1 MNITDVLLK
10 TGFLHTEIPTEWFE
24 EGDLSKARARELP
37 QEVFPLSGEISHLGR
52 GSLSIQSGMF
62 SVSAP
67 ITREAWPPEQQ
78 PDGDYCSFGQTGILL
93 CPKQTDWQ
101 GYTRLRFE
109 ARPTGALNRV
119 PMLYVQLKNTGEI
132 AMPDTFGRTGMHQ
145 ISLSYGEWNDCVWE
159 LTELPRDRIVEMTVS
174 LPLNGTDH
182 ALDGMAGLEIKNI
195 RLEKAGAYQN
205 AGWSCGDEIA
215 FSQSGYRL
223 GGRKTAVTMKVCES
237 FVLEKKN
244 GEKFVYPAKCVTF
257 RGESY
262 YLLDFS
268 AQETAGEY
276 RIVAGEQMTAW
287 FPIAKEPF
295 MPAIL
300 KLCNFIFGE
309 RCGYPIPGKHGLC
322 HSDVTVSHA
331 GKTMIYNGGWHDAG
345 DLSQQTLQ
353 TGEIAG
359 MLYRAADLAKAA
371 GETLLCDRLYEE
383 ARWGTAFVLKTRFG
397 DGYRATSAGLTR
409 YTRGLLGDMDDVFAR
424 CHNNAFENLLLSAV
438 ESDAAAHER
447 ELDRSLSDAL
457 LQAAREDFFFGLEEL
472 PSAMEKR
479 PSFFEHSYASS
490 QSLHDAALVY
500 AAANLLK
507 AQPDAQIAALLAE
520 YTDKLLACQE
530 TGDTFAVS
538 GFFYRDETHEQP
550 VHFNHQSREHL
561 FALALS
567 GAYEMLNGAQKD
579 RVYAAMRL
587 YGGYFKQLMGYASP
601 YGMIPAGIQRVSE
614 VEDEKT
620 FTLLHLMTDYESQ
633 KQSFIAQV
641 KAGVPVGGDGYIRQ
655 FPVWFS
661 FRGNTAVQLSQGMG
675 ARVLSAALGDSE
687 LAQIADEQLY
697 FVCGKNPFA
706 QSLIYG
712 EGSRFAPQYAA
723 HAGQMVGE
731 IPVGIETDGDA
742 DEPFYPEAVNA
753 TYKEVWTSS
762 AARFL
767 GTL

>member
-10 TGFLHTEIPTEWFE
+10 TGFLHTQIPTEWFNQ
-24 EGDLSKARARELP
+24 GDIAKTRAGEPPRK
-37 QEVFPLSGEISHLGR
+37 VFSLSGEVSHLGR
-52 GSLSIQSGMF
+52 GSLVRKDGVF
-62 SVSAP
+62 TAKAP
-67 ITREAWPPEQQ
+67 ITRETWPPEQQ
-78 PDGDYCSFGQTGILL
+78 PDGDYCSFGQTGIQL
-93 CPKQTDWQ
+93 CPAQTDWRD
-101 GYTRLRFE
+101 YTRLRFE
-109 ARPTGALNRV
+109 ARPIGVLNRV
-119 PMLYVQLKNTGEI
+119 PMLYVQLKNVGEI
-132 AMPDTFGRTGMHQ
+132 VMPDEFLRTGMHQ
-145 ISLSYGEWNDCVWE
+145 ISLDYGIWNDCVWE
-159 LTELPRDRIVEMTVS
+159 LTELPRDKIVEMTIT
-174 LPLNGTDH
+174 LPLNGTDN
-182 ALDGMAGLEIKNI
+182 ALDGEVGLEIKNI

-205 AGWSCGDEIA
+205 AGWSCGEEIA

-223 GGRKTAVTMKVCES
+223 GSGKTAVTMKACDT
-237 FVLEKKN
+237 FTLEEKG
-244 GEKFVYPAKCVTF
+244 GEKTVYPARCVAF

-268 AQETAGEY
+268 AKETPGEY
-276 RIVAGEQMTAW
+276 RITAGEQTTAW

-322 HSDVTVSHA
+322 HSDVTAAHN

-353 TGEIAG
+353 TGEITSA
-359 MLYRAADLAKAA
+359 LYRAADLAKAA
-371 GETLLCDRLYEE
+371 GEELLCGRLSEE
-383 ARWGTAFVLKTRFG
+383 ARWGVAFLLKTRFG

-424 CHNNAFENLLLSAV
+424 CHNNAFENLLLSAI
-438 ESDAAAHER
+438 EADAAAHECAC
-447 ELDRSLSDAL
+447 DRSLSGAL
-457 LQAAREDFFFGLEEL
+457 LQAAKEDFFFGVKEL
-472 PSAMEKR
+472 PLAMEKR

-490 QSLHDAALVY
+490 LSLHYAALVY
-500 AAANLLK
+500 AAAELLK
-507 AQPDAQIAALLAE
+507 QGQDAQIAALLSE
-520 YTDKLLACQE
+520 YTEKLLACQE
-530 TGDTFAVS
+530 TGNAFAVS
-538 GFFYRDETHEQP
+538 GFFYRDESHDQP
-550 VHFNHQSREHL
+550 VHFNHQSREQL

-567 GAYEMLNGAQKD
+567 GAYEALDGALKE
-579 RVYAAMRL
+579 RVLAAMQR
-587 YGGYFKQLMGYASP
+587 YGEYLKQLMGYASP

-614 VEDEKT
+614 AEDEKT
-620 FTLLHLMTDYESQ
+620 FTLLHLMADYESQ
-633 KQSFIAQV
+633 KQNFIAQV
-641 KAGVPVGGDGYIRQ
+641 KEGVYVGGDGYIRQ

-661 FRGNTAVQLSQGMG
+661 FRGNTAVHLAQGMS
-675 ARVLSAALGDSE
+675 ARVLSEALDDKE

-697 FVCGKNPFA
+697 FICGRNPFA

-731 IPVGIETDGDA
+731 IPVGIETDGNA